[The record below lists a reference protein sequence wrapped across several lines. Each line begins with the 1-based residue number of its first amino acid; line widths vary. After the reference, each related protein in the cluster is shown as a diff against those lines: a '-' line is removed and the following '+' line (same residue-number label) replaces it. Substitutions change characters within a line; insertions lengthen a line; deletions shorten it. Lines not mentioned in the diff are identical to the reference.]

1 MIQLYAKGTVDF
13 SVRGITLAALK
24 GSVTFQDNGRFDL
37 DVTVPVQDGISY
49 DYGMI
54 LRASVPEQHVPA
66 ITLGTVSY
74 YTANSSTNIVKTPP
88 VTRKIS
94 YNAWE
99 WDKEYDIGAK
109 VSYKPDNTQ
118 GTKNYRAKTA
128 ITGGNTKYA
137 PSALP
142 QCWDEISGQT
152 TTGGEV
158 VTTIAAGTVVM
169 KTDDF
174 NNAWFECATLDGKT
188 GYVRIAD
195 VTATGETETR
205 VIPAQTITA
214 QSFEI
219 TEIEKSLDGK
229 QITLHAEHVSY
240 GLGRCVLGD
249 CSLVGVNPATALLFI
264 QGAMKEE
271 YAGGLYT
278 NLTEETITADWS
290 WKNAQSAILDPKAG
304 LLQFTAGQLIRND
317 RDVYLISK
325 GEPVPKYQ
333 VTYGTNLRGVTW
345 DGGITDM
352 VTRVYPTA
360 QAEDGRTILLPEEHI
375 DTVRVVPFIRP
386 EVLNTGLKVGTK
398 EKQSDGTEIEL
409 TESIV
414 YDRMREAANNRFNVD
429 ECDKA
434 DIRLEVDWIHLPDT
448 EEYKEFAALINAA
461 PGEWVTVKAG
471 PMGISETIQLTGYT
485 WDAVMD
491 RYEKATFGKNKVS
504 SGVASYDL
512 QTGAVTG
519 RALAAGSVSGQNLQA
534 NSITAREIEAGSVT
548 ADKIASRS
556 IQTDLLAANA
566 ITANEIAA
574 EAVTAAKIHAG
585 AVTAEKIASNTITA
599 NQIAAGAITT
609 VLLAAD
615 AVTADKI
622 AANAISAD
630 KIAAGAVT
638 AAKIDAG
645 AITAEKIAA
654 GAVSAGK
661 IAAGTITADRVN
673 ATDLNAWHATLHTA
687 RVDNGYINNADI
699 NYARIKD
706 ATLGTAIIDTSITEQ
721 GIADRL
727 YINRL
732 LITYGQM
739 VEATI
744 GDLVIGAS
752 DGNYYHVDVEW
763 DEYGEP
769 SLVPTRVATPS
780 AAEIAAGHTT
790 GGQTIIGNIGT
801 FAELS
806 SENFY
811 AINSIIDRITARRI
825 DVDQLWAREAFV
837 QKLMVQDISS
847 NTYIQSVVG
856 DWQSESTITQEINSI
871 SSRISQLG
879 YGTIF
884 YSETEPSHDN
894 LVPGDIWIEPISDN
908 TWNDIS
914 EYTWDELASMS
925 WEQVAGKYR
934 MYVWTGDKFKIL
946 YDNLIVTELQTEI
959 NQTAYAVTLKAD
971 LSTVDTLSGQVS
983 DFSAVLEVQA
993 EAITAAVESV
1003 TLKASNYRQ
1012 LNDPAQDPEVEL
1024 HEGDIWTKALGNG
1037 LWSGVAEYTW
1047 DELSNYTWDE
1057 IAGASMYVWSG
1068 TEWIQISDY
1077 GAMIQNRTLIEQ
1089 TDKQISLL
1097 AVQTDTLGD
1106 RVSEN
1111 KAQIIIQSDRI
1122 TQEVERAT
1130 NAENGKISK
1139 TSQYQTADAIVTE
1152 AVSQAASA
1160 ASGTYLQKTTQYQTA
1175 QAIVNEAVSQAASSA
1190 SGAYLAKTTQYQT
1203 AESIKNEA
1211 VRASGQAADLK
1222 YLAQSPDY
1230 KTVSQIIAKSQEQAN
1245 NAATS
1250 AKNASI
1256 AKTET
1261 YQSAEAIV
1269 NTAVAAIDNVPIFNT
1284 SSAYNV
1290 GAVVVYQGAM
1300 YKFTAYHAPGA
1311 WNPSQA
1317 RKIGVGSSYI
1327 AQTNKYQTADQI
1339 VSEANSYV
1347 DGQLAS
1353 YSTITQTSEAI
1364 SAYVTNHA
1372 YGIQSGIDITAEGI
1386 DISGSKH
1393 VIISSGSL
1401 FKVSS
1406 SGFGVDS
1413 TNANYVIWAGA
1424 SAAANAPFRVAPN
1437 GRVYLT
1443 KLMIVDEQGQNPQE
1457 FNLSTNMWKLW
1468 YETIRS
1474 STITRD
1480 SAGYC
1485 TSFQLSNG
1493 TTVNFNSAGMVT
1505 LSGAWTDNWTRYT
1518 VTAKDRAGRVIGTQT
1533 SGPVTA
1539 DMTNAQIKTALEN
1552 SDTHKTDLLIE
1563 ADGED
1568 ILVRT
1573 IDASG
1578 VYSQGWNASAAAV
1591 TLTGGWTD
1599 NWTKYTVTAKD
1610 GNGNVIGTKS
1620 SGAVTAD
1627 KTDAQ
1632 IKSAIEA
1639 ASDHKT
1645 ILSVA
1650 ADGEDIVVRTI
1661 DASGV
1666 WANAWAASRNAM
1678 GKWNGGAGSTL
1689 YYFNQSTLRY
1699 EVAVGSGT
1707 HWYYT

>member
-1 MIQLYAKGTVDF
+1 MIQLYAKGTTDF

-74 YTANSSTNIVKTPP
+74 YTVTASAGSTLWSAVPTLKRIRYKEWTALRVEKIYAVGDK
-88 VTRKIS
+88 VT
-94 YNAWE
+94 YL
-99 WDKEYDIGAK
+99 D
-109 VSYKPDNTQ
+109 Q
-118 GTKNYRAKTA
+118 NYRMIALDPGSEMNYNSPPNNYPEYWEEISNYSGQPGKAAAQLTVGTTLMKTA
-128 ITGGNTKYA
+128 
-137 PSALP
+137 
-142 QCWDEISGQT
+142 
-152 TTGGEV
+152 
-158 VTTIAAGTVVM
+158 
-169 KTDDF
+169 DF
-174 NNAWFECATLDGKT
+174 NSEYMEAATLDGKT
-188 GYVRIAD
+188 GYVKIAD

-229 QITLHAEHVSY
+229 QIMLHAEHVSY

-290 WKNAQSAILDPKAG
+290 WKNAQAAILDPKAG

-360 QAEDGRTILLPEEHI
+360 QSEDGRTLLLPEEHI

-414 YDRMREAANNRFNVD
+414 YDRMREAASNRFNVD

-504 SGVASYDL
+504 SGVASYDI

-548 ADKIASRS
+548 AEKIASRS
-556 IQTDLLAANA
+556 IQTQLLAAEAITADEIAANA
-566 ITANEIAA
+566 ITA
-574 EAVTAAKIHAG
+574 AKIAAG
-585 AVTAEKIASNTITA
+585 AVTAEKIAAGTITA
-599 NQIAAGAITT
+599 QQIAAGTITT

-645 AITAEKIAA
+645 AITADKIAA

-673 ATDLNAWHATLHTA
+673 AQDLNAWHATLHTA

-752 DGNYYHVDVEW
+752 DGYYYHVDVEW

-780 AAEIAAGHTT
+780 AAEIEAGHTT

-847 NTYIQSVVG
+847 NTYIQATIG
-856 DWQSESTITQEINSI
+856 DWQGGSTITQTIGGINT
-871 SSRISQLG
+871 RINQLG
-879 YGTIF
+879 YGTFF
-884 YSETEPSHDN
+884 YSTTPPDPAG
-894 LVPGDIWIEPISDN
+894 VVVGDVWVEPIEDRTWDDIAEFTWDELGGMTWEQVAGQYRMYVWTGNDWKLLFDN
-908 TWNDIS
+908 MIVSELQTQINQNAYAITLKADESLVDTLSGEVTSFAAVLEVQAEEISSAVSAVNAKTANYTRMTDPADDPTITLKIGDTWTRTTGGTWDDVA
-914 EYTWDELASMS
+914 EFTWDELASM
-925 WEQVAGKYR
+925 
-934 MYVWTGDKFKIL
+934 
-946 YDNLIVTELQTEI
+946 
-959 NQTAYAVTLKAD
+959 
-971 LSTVDTLSGQVS
+971 
-983 DFSAVLEVQA
+983 
-993 EAITAAVESV
+993 
-1003 TLKASNYRQ
+1003 
-1012 LNDPAQDPEVEL
+1012 
-1024 HEGDIWTKALGNG
+1024 
-1037 LWSGVAEYTW
+1037 
-1047 DELSNYTWDE
+1047 TWDE
-1057 IAGASMYVWSG
+1057 IGGVQTFVWTG
-1068 TEWIQISDY
+1068 TGWLQTGDTGSQLNMQTLISQTAEQISQI
-1077 GAMIQNRTLIEQ
+1077 AE
-1089 TDKQISLL
+1089 KQLEI
-1097 AVQTDTLGD
+1097 GD
-1106 RVSEN
+1106 QVYRESARITV
-1111 KAQIIIQSDRI
+1111 QSDRI
-1122 TQEVERAT
+1122 SQEVERAT
-1130 NAENGKISK
+1130 TAENGKIAK
-1139 TSQYQTADAIVTE
+1139 TSKYQTADEIVSE
-1152 AVSQAASA
+1152 AVSQSTTAA
-1160 ASGTYLQKTTQYQTA
+1160 GETFIEKTTVLQTA
-1175 QAIVNEAVSQAASSA
+1175 DQIVNEAVRQAATAAGNNYIAKAGIYVSA
-1190 SGAYLAKTTQYQT
+1190 EA
-1203 AESIKNEA
+1203 IKNEA
-1211 VRASGQAADLK
+1211 VRVSGVNASETFLQKDPTYQTVTEILAKALEDAKGAASTAASGRVAITSQLTTADMIL
-1222 YLAQSPDY
+1222 
-1230 KTVSQIIAKSQEQAN
+1230 N
-1245 NAATS
+1245 N
-1250 AKNASI
+1250 
-1256 AKTET
+1256 
-1261 YQSAEAIV
+1261 
-1269 NTAVAAIDNVPIFNT
+1269 AVAAIDNVPIFDT
-1284 SSAYNV
+1284 SSSYNV
-1290 GAVVVYQGAM
+1290 GTVVVYQGAM
-1300 YKFTAYHAPGA
+1300 YKFTSYHAPGA

-1317 RKIGVGSSYI
+1317 RKVGVGSSYI
-1327 AQTNKYQTADQI
+1327 AQTEQYQTADAI
-1339 VSEANSYV
+1339 VSKANEYV
-1347 DGQLAS
+1347 DGELAS
-1353 YSTITQTSEAI
+1353 YSTTEQTASAI
-1364 SAYVTNHA
+1364 SAYVGENA
-1372 YGIQSGIDITAEGI
+1372 YGKVSGIAITAEGI

-1393 VIISSGSL
+1393 VIIASGSL
-1401 FKVSS
+1401 FKVTSD
-1406 SGFGVDS
+1406 GFGVES
-1413 TNANYVIWAGA
+1413 TNQNFVIWAGA

-1443 KLMIVDEQGQNPQE
+1443 KLMIVDEHGQNPQE

-1474 STITRD
+1474 STITTD
-1480 SAGYC
+1480 SSGNC

-1493 TTVNFNSAGMVT
+1493 TTVNF
-1505 LSGAWTDNWTRYT
+1505 
-1518 VTAKDRAGRVIGTQT
+1518 K
-1533 SGPVTA
+1533 
-1539 DMTNAQIKTALEN
+1539 
-1552 SDTHKTDLLIE
+1552 
-1563 ADGED
+1563 
-1568 ILVRT
+1568 
-1573 IDASG
+1573 
-1578 VYSQGWNASAAAV
+1578 SAASVDFASETLWISGSKTF
-1591 TLTGGWTD
+1591 TLTNGKTKTVNIPDALDWQATYVPNGQMSVSALIGG
-1599 NWTKYTVTAKD
+1599 KA
-1610 GNGNVIGTKS
+1610 IS
-1620 SGAVTAD
+1620 SGAMEDPGYSRGESAGQASVDFASEGLWISGN
-1627 KTDAQ
+1627 KTLTLTNSKTKTVSIPNATDWSATYTTNG
-1632 IKSAIEA
+1632 KMSVSAIVGGKAISSGEITDPGYTRGWDIGYA
-1639 ASDHKT
+1639 YANSEYTNLGNPGQLYVKNGNTYTAWQYPMT
-1645 ILSVA
+1645 I
-1650 ADGEDIVVRTI
+1650 
-1661 DASGV
+1661 
-1666 WANAWAASRNAM
+1666 
-1678 GKWNGGAGSTL
+1678 
-1689 YYFNQSTLRY
+1689 
-1699 EVAVGSGT
+1699 
-1707 HWYYT
+1707 YTK

>member
-1 MIQLYAKGTVDF
+1 MIQLYAKGTTDF

-24 GSVTFQDNGRFDL
+24 GSVNFQDNGRFDL
-37 DVTVPVQDGISY
+37 DVTVPVQENISY

-74 YTANSSTNIVKTPP
+74 YTVTASAGSTLWSAVPTLKRIRYKEWTALRVEKVYAVGDK
-88 VTRKIS
+88 VT
-94 YNAWE
+94 YL
-99 WDKEYDIGAK
+99 D
-109 VSYKPDNTQ
+109 Q
-118 GTKNYRAKTA
+118 NYRMIALDPGSEMNYNSPPNNYPEYWEEISNYSGQSGKAAAQLTVGTTLMKTA
-128 ITGGNTKYA
+128 
-137 PSALP
+137 
-142 QCWDEISGQT
+142 
-152 TTGGEV
+152 
-158 VTTIAAGTVVM
+158 
-169 KTDDF
+169 DF
-174 NNAWFECATLDGKT
+174 NSEYMEAATLDGKT
-188 GYVRIAD
+188 GYIKIAD

-219 TEIEKSLDGK
+219 TEIEKSLDGR

-290 WKNAQSAILDPKAG
+290 WKNAQAAILDPKAG

-317 RDVYLISK
+317 RDVFLISK

-345 DGGITDM
+345 DGGITNM

-414 YDRMREAANNRFNVD
+414 YDRMREAASNRFNVD

-448 EEYKEFAALINAA
+448 EEYKEFAALVNAA

-504 SGVASYDL
+504 SGVASYDI

-556 IQTDLLAANA
+556 IQTQLLAAEAITADEIAANA
-566 ITANEIAA
+566 ITAAKILAGEIKAYHIGANEI
-574 EAVTAAKIHAG
+574 
-585 AVTAEKIASNTITA
+585 
-599 NQIAAGAITT
+599 
-609 VLLAAD
+609 
-615 AVTADKI
+615 TADQI
-622 AANAISAD
+622 NAGSVRAAVIGAGLIQAQDIDANSVRAAIISAG
-630 KIAAGAVT
+630 KISASDINALSVRTAILEAGKISANDIEAGTIT
-638 AAKIDAG
+638 AAKID
-645 AITAEKIAA
+645 T
-654 GAVSAGK
+654 
-661 IAAGTITADRVN
+661 
-673 ATDLNAWHATLHTA
+673 TDLNAWHATLHTA

-856 DWQSESTITQEINSI
+856 DWRSQSTITQEINSI

-971 LSTVDTLSGQVS
+971 LSTVNTLSGQVS

-993 EAITAAVESV
+993 QAITAAVESV

-1037 LWSGVAEYTW
+1037 LWSGVAEYSW
-1047 DELSNYTWDE
+1047 NELSNYTWDE

-1111 KAQIIIQSDRI
+1111 KAQITIQADRI

-1139 TSQYQTADAIVTE
+1139 TSQYQTADAIVNE

-1175 QAIVNEAVSQAASSA
+1175 QAIVNEAVSQAANAA

-1203 AESIKNEA
+1203 AESIKSEA
-1211 VRASGQAADLK
+1211 VRVSGQAADLK
-1222 YLAQSPDY
+1222 YLAQSPEY
-1230 KTVSQIIAKSQEQAN
+1230 KTVADLVAKSQKQAEDE
-1245 NAATS
+1245 AKS
-1250 AKNASI
+1250 AKQASI
-1256 AKTET
+1256 AKTDT

-1269 NTAVAAIDNVPIFNT
+1269 NTAVAAIDNAPVFNEST
-1284 SSAYNV
+1284 AYNV
-1290 GAVVVYQGAM
+1290 GTVVVYQGAM
-1300 YKFTAYHAPGA
+1300 YKFTAYHAPGP
-1311 WNPSQA
+1311 WNNSQA

-1327 AQTNKYQTADQI
+1327 AQTEQYQTADAI
-1339 VSEANSYV
+1339 VSKANEYV
-1347 DGQLAS
+1347 DGELAS
-1353 YSTITQTSEAI
+1353 YSTTEQTASAI
-1364 SAYVTNHA
+1364 SAYVGENA
-1372 YGIQSGIDITAEGI
+1372 YGKVSGITITAEGI
-1386 DISGSKH
+1386 DISGSQH
-1393 VIISSGSL
+1393 VIIASGGL
-1401 FKVSS
+1401 FKVTST
-1406 SGFGVDS
+1406 GFGVDS

-1424 SAAANAPFRVAPN
+1424 NAAANAPFRVAPN

-1474 STITRD
+1474 STIVTD
-1480 SAGYC
+1480 SSGYC
-1485 TSFQLSNG
+1485 TGFTLSNG
-1493 TTVNFNSAGMVT
+1493 TVVNFKTAASSRSEGWTAAYNKVGNFEYDDDLISISVPSINYGQASSKSYDAAWIRTAGYTNGYGKATPKGVT
-1505 LSGAWTDNWTRYT
+1505 IGDQVGTSMYFGAT
-1518 VTAKDRAGRVIGTQT
+1518 VTRSDDTTVEMNVNC
-1533 SGPVTA
+1533 SSPY
-1539 DMTNAQIKTALEN
+1539 QI
-1552 SDTHKTDLLIE
+1552 
-1563 ADGED
+1563 
-1568 ILVRT
+1568 
-1573 IDASG
+1573 
-1578 VYSQGWNASAAAV
+1578 GWNNGYAYANSQYTNLGNPGQLYIKRGNDYIAWQYPM
-1591 TLTGGWTD
+1591 TIY
-1599 NWTKYTVTAKD
+1599 TK
-1610 GNGNVIGTKS
+1610 
-1620 SGAVTAD
+1620 
-1627 KTDAQ
+1627 
-1632 IKSAIEA
+1632 
-1639 ASDHKT
+1639 
-1645 ILSVA
+1645 
-1650 ADGEDIVVRTI
+1650 
-1661 DASGV
+1661 
-1666 WANAWAASRNAM
+1666 
-1678 GKWNGGAGSTL
+1678 
-1689 YYFNQSTLRY
+1689 
-1699 EVAVGSGT
+1699 
-1707 HWYYT
+1707 

>member
-1 MIQLYAKGTVDF
+1 MIQLYAKGTTDF

-37 DVTVPVQDGISY
+37 DVTVPVQENISF

-74 YTANSSTNIVKTPP
+74 YTVTASAGSTLWSAVPTLKR
-88 VTRKIS
+88 VRYK
-94 YNAWE
+94 E
-99 WDKEYDIGAK
+99 WTALRVEKVYAVGDK
-109 VSYKPDNTQ
+109 VSYLDQ
-118 GTKNYRAKTA
+118 NYRMIALDPGSEMNYNSPPNNYPEYWEEISNYSGQPGKAAAQLTSGTTLMKTA
-128 ITGGNTKYA
+128 N
-137 PSALP
+137 
-142 QCWDEISGQT
+142 
-152 TTGGEV
+152 
-158 VTTIAAGTVVM
+158 
-169 KTDDF
+169 F
-174 NNAWFECATLDGKT
+174 NSEYMEAATLDGKT
-188 GYVRIAD
+188 GYIKIAD

-448 EEYKEFAALINAA
+448 EEYKEYAALVNAA

-556 IQTDLLAANA
+556 IQTQLLAAEA

-574 EAVTAAKIHAG
+574 G
-585 AVTAEKIASNTITA
+585 AVTASKIATHEITADQIDANSVRAAVIGAGLIQAQDIDANSVRAAIISAGKISASDINALSVRTAILEAGKITA
-599 NQIAAGAITT
+599 NDIEAGAI
-609 VLLAAD
+609 
-615 AVTADKI
+615 
-622 AANAISAD
+622 
-630 KIAAGAVT
+630 T
-638 AAKIDAG
+638 AAKID
-645 AITAEKIAA
+645 T
-654 GAVSAGK
+654 
-661 IAAGTITADRVN
+661 
-673 ATDLNAWHATLHTA
+673 TDLQALQATLQIA
-687 RVDNGYINNADI
+687 NIANAQIASADI
-699 NYARIKD
+699 GYAQVKELNAQSAFFGQAVIQNGLANKLYVPRLSVGYAQMIG
-706 ATLGTAIIDTSITEQ
+706 AT
-721 GIADRL
+721 
-727 YINRL
+727 
-732 LITYGQM
+732 
-739 VEATI
+739 V
-744 GDLVIGAS
+744 GDLVIQAS
-752 DGNYYHVDVEW
+752 NG
-763 DEYGEP
+763 
-769 SLVPTRVATPS
+769 
-780 AAEIAAGHTT
+780 
-790 GGQTIIGNIGT
+790 
-801 FAELS
+801 
-806 SENFY
+806 NFY
-811 AINSIIDRITARRI
+811 AIDVDLAGNVTATQRNVSQSEIESGHTTDGRQLVLGTDILAENLDTNNLTASHALMYSITANII
-825 DVDQLWAREAFV
+825 DVDQLWAREAFIN
-837 QKLMVQDISS
+837 KLMVQDISS

-856 DWQSESTITQEINSI
+856 DWRSQSTITQEINSI

-884 YSETEPSHDN
+884 YSETEPDHN
-894 LVPGDIWIEPISDN
+894 HLVPGDIWIEPISDN

-959 NQTAYAVTLKAD
+959 NQTAHAVTLKAD
-971 LSTVDTLSGQVS
+971 LSTVNTLSGQVS

-993 EAITAAVESV
+993 QAITAAVESV
-1003 TLKASNYRQ
+1003 TMKASNYRQ

-1111 KAQIIIQSDRI
+1111 KAQIIVQADRI

-1175 QAIVNEAVSQAASSA
+1175 QAIVSEAVSQAASAA
-1190 SGAYLAKTTQYQT
+1190 SGAYLAKTQTYQT
-1203 AESIKNEA
+1203 AESIKSEA
-1211 VRASGQAADLK
+1211 VRVSGQNADLK
-1222 YLAQSPDY
+1222 YLAQSTDY
-1230 KTVSQIIAKSQEQAN
+1230 KNVAQIIAKSQEQAN

-1290 GAVVVYQGAM
+1290 GAVVVYNGAM
-1300 YKFTAYHAPGA
+1300 YKFTAYHAPGT

-1317 RKIGVGSSYI
+1317 VKIGVGSSYI

-1393 VIISSGSL
+1393 VIIQSGSL

-1474 STITRD
+1474 STITTD
-1480 SAGYC
+1480 SSGNC

-1493 TTVNFNSAGMVT
+1493 TTVNF
-1505 LSGAWTDNWTRYT
+1505 
-1518 VTAKDRAGRVIGTQT
+1518 K
-1533 SGPVTA
+1533 
-1539 DMTNAQIKTALEN
+1539 
-1552 SDTHKTDLLIE
+1552 
-1563 ADGED
+1563 
-1568 ILVRT
+1568 
-1573 IDASG
+1573 
-1578 VYSQGWNASAAAV
+1578 SAASVDFASETLWISGSKTF
-1591 TLTGGWTD
+1591 TLTNGKTKTVNIPDALDWQATYVPNGQMSVSALIGG
-1599 NWTKYTVTAKD
+1599 KA
-1610 GNGNVIGTKS
+1610 IS
-1620 SGAVTAD
+1620 SGAMEDPGYSRGESAGRASVDFASEGLWISGN
-1627 KTDAQ
+1627 KTLTLTNSKTKTVSIPNATDWSATYTTNG
-1632 IKSAIEA
+1632 KMSVSAIVGGKAISSGEITDPGYTRGWDIGYA
-1639 ASDHKT
+1639 YANSEYTNLGNPGQLYVKNGNTYTAWQYPMT
-1645 ILSVA
+1645 I
-1650 ADGEDIVVRTI
+1650 
-1661 DASGV
+1661 
-1666 WANAWAASRNAM
+1666 
-1678 GKWNGGAGSTL
+1678 
-1689 YYFNQSTLRY
+1689 
-1699 EVAVGSGT
+1699 
-1707 HWYYT
+1707 YTK